1 VTASPVFNP
10 IPRRQFIGAA
20 ALALL
25 AAGCR
30 TTMEE
35 TDLSAA
41 YGLIGQMSAKPGKR
55 DELIG
60 YLLAGTDNMPGNLA
74 YMINKD
80 AADPDAIWIV
90 EVWIDKAAHTASLQL
105 PAVQAAIAKAR
116 PILAGFGTRAEV
128 IPVSPLR

>member
-1 VTASPVFNP
+1 MTL
-10 IPRRQFIGAA
+10 PRRQFIGSA

-25 AAGCR
+25 VTGCR
-30 TTMEE
+30 TTMEDL
-35 TDLSAA
+35 TDTTGLF
-41 YGLIGQMSAKPGKR
+41 GLIGQMSAAPGKR

-60 YLLAGTDNMPGNLA
+60 YLLAGTGEMPGNLA

-90 EVWIDKAAHTASLQL
+90 EVWRDKASHAASLKL
-105 PAVQAAIAKAR
+105 PQVQAAITKAR

-128 IPVSPLR
+128 IPVEAPRG

>member
-1 VTASPVFNP
+1 MTL
-10 IPRRQFIGAA
+10 PRRQFIGSA

-25 AAGCR
+25 VTGCR
-30 TTMEE
+30 TTMEDLTDT
-35 TDLSAA
+35 TDLF
-41 YGLIGQMSAKPGKR
+41 GLIGQMSAAPGKR

-60 YLLAGTDNMPGNLA
+60 YLLAGTGEMPGNLA

-90 EVWIDKAAHTASLQL
+90 EVWRDKASHAASLKL
-105 PAVQAAIAKAR
+105 PQVQAAITKAR

-128 IPVSPLR
+128 IPVGGKQ